1 MKGSW
6 FGAGLLVLVLLIGST
21 SGLFAQRTVDVPAGF
36 GTLQAI
42 LSADSA
48 NRVANPSTV
57 YLVHRGTA
65 DSVYIM
71 TSTLTGW
78 GSMPLN
84 IRSVG
89 SGMLPEFKWVAKGD
103 GSSYS
108 PLISAKADLSL
119 KGVYLNGVNVLGV
132 TVDRMVR
139 IQANGVTV
147 KFDSVYANRSTQSFI
162 RVDNTNARIFLTG
175 CRVSNVFSDWANAR
189 GVDNRGITIDTLSM
203 TNCSFFR
210 IGQRIYRDGG
220 GILTYGNF
228 NHNTFTETGVAIL
241 SLGSAEKIV
250 FKNNLAVNCGIL
262 GDTLNSTARL
272 IGLTPL
278 PSGQS
283 VYAGYNVFW
292 VDSAAF
298 RAAYPDTIGVI
309 GWFADTINTFIS
321 AAGLTETNISSPVTF
336 TRAPNSVPGAVTT
349 DSIARWYWLNLPGSS
364 TDASRLG
371 IDSVH
376 LVNLAYNTNA
386 PAYTWGLD
394 GKPAGATDWFGI
406 VVGVAGE
413 AGAAL
418 PEGYALLQNYPN
430 PFNPSTSITYS
441 IPVAAQVYLEIFNLL
456 GQSVRVVADARE
468 EAGVH
473 TVQWDGRDSAGRILP
488 SGIYLYRLN
497 TGAVTLSQKM
507 ILMK

>member
-6 FGAGLLVLVLLIGST
+6 FGVVTLVLVFLIGNT
-21 SGLFAQRTVDVPAGF
+21 LELFAQRTVDVPAGY

-48 NRVANPSTV
+48 NRAADPSTV

-78 GSMPLN
+78 GSMPLH
-84 IRSVG
+84 IQSVG
-89 SGMLPEFKWVAKGD
+89 SGRLPEFKWVAQGD

-108 PLISAKADLSL
+108 PLISVKADLSL

-132 TVDRMVR
+132 TVNRMIR
-139 IQANGVTV
+139 IQENGVTV
-147 KFDSVYANRSTQSFI
+147 KFDSVHADKSTQSFI
-162 RVDNTNARIFLTG
+162 RVDNTNAKIFLTG

-189 GVDNRGITIDTLSM
+189 GIDNRGITIDTLSM
-203 TNCSFFR
+203 TNCSFYR
-210 IGQRIYRDGG
+210 IGQRVYRDGG

-228 NHNTFTETGVAIL
+228 NHNTFTETGVTLL
-241 SLGSAEKIV
+241 SLGSAENVV
-250 FKNNLAVNCGIL
+250 FKNNLAVNCGFL
-262 GDTLNSTARL
+262 GDTLNGPSRL

-292 VDSAAF
+292 VDSAALN
-298 RAAYPDTIGVI
+298 ATYPDSIGVLA
-309 GWFADTINTFIS
+309 WFADTITTFIND
-321 AAGLTETNISSPVTF
+321 AGLTQTNISSPVTF
-336 TRAPNSVPGAVTT
+336 TSSPGSVPGAVTT
-349 DSIARWYWLNLPGSS
+349 DSIARWYWLNQPGSGN
-364 TDASRLG
+364 DASQLG
-371 IDSVH
+371 IDSID
-376 LVNLAYNTNA
+376 LVDLTYNTNA

-406 VVGVAGE
+406 AVSVAGE
-413 AGAAL
+413 PGAAL
-418 PEGYALLQNYPN
+418 PEGYKLLQNYPN
-430 PFNPSTSITYS
+430 PFNPSTNITYS
-441 IPVAAQVYLEIFNLL
+441 IPIAAQVRLEIFNLL
-456 GQSVRVVADARE
+456 GQSVRVVVDSRQ
-468 EAGVH
+468 EAGYH
-473 TVQWDGRDSAGRILP
+473 TVRWDGRDGSGRILP
-488 SGIYLYRLN
+488 SGVYLSRLN
-497 TGAVTLSQKM
+497 TGTVSLSRKM